1 MSPINTNDNEL
12 AWGLDVVFILH
23 THVAGWGEKVN

>member
-1 MSPINTNDNEL
+1 MSPININDNEL

-23 THVAGWGEKVN
+23 TQCGRMGRKG